1 MKKRINYYVLLLF
14 ASLSLISIG
23 FASWSISNPEP
34 SQNASSSG
42 LVSSEGII
50 NASDY
55 ITTTITNFEYF
66 NTGFIVRDEFN
77 ETVSL
82 SNEGIL
88 SIKVSIK
95 DSTKFNSL
103 NLTNPTLNI
112 TLYQKQKKEE
122 GKISLLT
129 STFIN
134 SITVNNNTISND
146 SISYSNY
153 QLVMSCELTN
163 SVTEY
168 TFNIKFKVNE
178 DNSKTF
184 FDMMLKNS
192 VSFST
197 IATIGG
203 TTNE

>member
-66 NTGFIVRDEFN
+66 NTGFIVRDESADM
-77 ETVSL
+77 VSL

-95 DSTKFNSL
+95 DSFNSL

-112 TLYQKQKKEE
+112 TLYQKQKKED

-178 DNSKTF
+178 ENSKTF

-203 TTNE
+203 TTYE